1 MLIIYSFPLP
11 PLPPFV
17 AFLGVGAGATA
28 TGAVTATGLVTVTAT
43 GAVALPLVTPFPLLP
58 PPHTHVSDA
67 GELVI
72 PLPHGVHAFDPGPGA

>member
-1 MLIIYSFPLP
+1 MISRERNSTKLIIYSFPLP
-11 PLPPFV
+11 PLPP
-17 AFLGVGAGATA
+17 LGVGATA
-28 TGAVTATGLVTVTAT
+28 TGAVTVTAT

-72 PLPHGVHAFDPGPGA
+72 PLPHGVHADDPGPGA